1 MAKKKKNKRLNL
13 FSKLIFIIYLI
24 ISIITLGIVVT
35 LKILPIKYMLVGLSI
50 YGLITLISGISLI
63 NNNIKKE
70 IKIVVNIICIIFIF
84 MFILVFNYLNKTLN
98 FMDKILDNEYQI
110 EEYYVLVLEQSGY
123 KNIEQV
129 TNLELGIYNGDEN
142 YQKALEELDKK
153 IDFKQKKYENYV
165 DVASALLEEEQE
177 FILINASYK
186 LILDEQLKEFK
197 ENVKILDTITIKIK
211 NESTA
216 ENVDVTKESFNIY
229 ISGIDIYG
237 DISLVSRSDVNM
249 IATINPKTH
258 EVLLTSIPRDY
269 YVQLHGTT
277 GYKDKLTHAGVYGI
291 NMSVTTLEDL
301 FGIDIDYYVRVNFT
315 TLINLVDSIGGIT
328 VYSDK
333 EFTAYTNSSCKYVK
347 GNNNLNGKCA
357 LAFSRERYAY
367 EEGDRHRVQNQQDV
381 LTAILNKALSSKTLI
396 TKYTSILES
405 LGSSF
410 QTNIPKDNIYSLV
423 NMQLDEMPDWN
434 IESISVNGS
443 DSYNYTYSYSAGKLY
458 VMEPNMKTVASATA
472 RMKEVEG

>member
-1 MAKKKKNKRLNL
+1 MSKKKKNNKINL

-24 ISIITLGIVVT
+24 ISIITLGIVLT
-35 LKILPIKYMLVGLSI
+35 LKILPTKYMLIGLSI
-50 YGLITLISGISLI
+50 YGLITLIFGFLLV
-63 NNNIKKE
+63 NNNIKKQ
-70 IKIVVNIICIIFIF
+70 IKIIVNIICIISIIT
-84 MFILVFNYLNKTLN
+84 FILVFNYLNKTLN
-98 FMDKILDNEYQI
+98 FMDKILDNEYQT
-110 EEYYVLVLEQSGY
+110 EEYYVLVLEQSSY

-129 TNLELGIYNGDEN
+129 TNLEMGIYNGGEN
-142 YQKALEELDKK
+142 YQKALDELDKK

-165 DVASALLEEEQE
+165 EAASALLEEEQE

-186 LILDEQLKEFK
+186 LILEEQLKEFK

-211 NESTA
+211 NESTT
-216 ENVDVTKESFNIY
+216 ENVDVTKESFSIY

-269 YVQLHGTT
+269 YVKLHDTI
-277 GYKDKLTHAGVYGI
+277 GYKDKLTHAGLYGI
-291 NMSVTTLEDL
+291 NMSMTTLEDL

-315 TLINLVDSIGGIT
+315 TLINLVDAIGGIN

-333 EFTAYTNSSCKYVK
+333 TFTAYTNPSCKYVK
-347 GNNNLNGKCA
+347 GNNTLNGKCA

-381 LTAILNKALSSKTLI
+381 LKAILNKALSSKTLI

-443 DSYNYTYSYSAGKLY
+443 DSYNYTYSYSASKLY
-458 VMEPNMKTVASATA
+458 VMEPNMKTVATATA
-472 RMKEVEG
+472 KIKEVQA